1 MNDRIQRI
9 QAALQT
15 ALQPTRLE
23 IIDNSA
29 DHAGHAGAE
38 GGGHFTAI
46 IVAEAFSGKTPV
58 QRHQLVYR
66 SLGDLMSSDIH
77 ALSIQAYT
85 PSEIS

>member
-1 MNDRIQRI
+1 MNDRVQRI
-9 QAALQT
+9 QAALQS
-15 ALQPTRLE
+15 ALQPIRLE

-29 DHAGHAGAE
+29 DHAGHAGAQ
-38 GGGHFTAI
+38 GGGHYTTI

-66 SLGDLMSSDIH
+66 SLGELMNSDIH
-77 ALSIQAYT
+77 ALSIQAYA